1 MARIVY
7 IRISPQLS
15 LHIIYIIILNNK
27 IISDGARSG
36 MIFLN
41 LHHVRSIW
49 RICRTGLTS
58 ETGINT
64 LSDRKQYRHRPEAI
78 PLQTGSN
85 TDRDDFPEPASHAK
99 HLAHLQN
106 RTNVLDRN
114 KYPLR
119 PEAIPPQTGSNTIA
133 DRKQYH
139 HRPEAIPL
147 QTGSNTITDRKQ
159 YHHRPEAIPSQT

>member
-15 LHIIYIIILNNK
+15 LHIIYIIILNKK

-36 MIFLN
+36 MIFPN

-78 PLQTGSN
+78 PSQTGSN
-85 TDRDDFPEPASHAK
+85 TVTDRKQYH
-99 HLAHLQN
+99 
-106 RTNVLDRN
+106 
-114 KYPLR
+114 YR
-119 PEAIPPQTGSNTIA
+119 PEAIPSQTGSNTIA